1 MKLMPVLHV
10 SDVERSLEF
19 YLSLGFTISQR
30 GRSGSWV
37 ELSLGDALLA
47 LHRSE
52 TLPPIS
58 DRLELCLLSHE
69 PIERLLERLHFDQPF
84 VVDEAF
90 GRSFTLRYPDGNS
103 VQINEHDSS
112 LYA

>member
-10 SDVERSLEF
+10 SDVQRSLEF
-19 YLSLGFTISQR
+19 YLTLGFSVSQR
-30 GRSGSWV
+30 GRSGGWA

-47 LHRSE
+47 LHRAD

-58 DRLELCLLSHE
+58 SRLELCLLSHE
-69 PIERLLERLHFDQPF
+69 PIERLLEQLNLAQPF

-90 GRSFTLRYPDGNS
+90 GRSFTLSDPDGNP

-112 LYA
+112 LYG